1 METILFDQ
9 DWDRYPTAI
18 WDTKTKNETFLEFSA
33 LLKSMGVRNHLFM
46 LALMQPELQGV
57 DPFDEANLTAEQK
70 LAIRV
75 ECTFNPWYFI
85 REIMRVPP
93 AAGDVPVPLIA
104 NRGNISLWW
113 SFLNHIDYFLVQ
125 IRQTGKSLNSDGISV
140 WYQVFGA
147 RNARSNLFTKGDLFK
162 AHIDRLKK
170 LRALLPK
177 YLVRITKKDTDNQ
190 KEFTNLAQGNRM
202 VVYIP
207 QKDEDAARNLG
218 RGLTVPHSHTDE
230 IAFLKNVH
238 ISLGVMLAG
247 GGAAREE
254 AKRNGLPFGN
264 IFTTTAG
271 MLDSTEGA
279 YAYKMMTSG
288 AEWDDLFYDS
298 VDQQDLY
305 DTVRANS
312 TNKESLLINGTFN
325 HRQLGFDDQWLRTK
339 IAESRQTGDE
349 VRRDY
354 LNEWTSG
361 TLSNPLSKKLLRKI
375 HDSVTPPLYSEK
387 FEKEKFIIRWQIPER
402 EVKNG
407 ILGREMT
414 MGVDTSNATGR
425 DNITG
430 VILDNS
436 TLEVLGV
443 WTVNDSNLQ
452 HFSAWLARLIA
463 RHPTL
468 TVIGEAKSTWIAILD
483 YLLLHLPIYGVD
495 PAERLYSRVV
505 DEKEESEGGRRR
517 YSAFKADRDN
527 YRSYRKEFGFPTNG
541 PLREM
546 LYGPI
551 IQEAAK
557 RSGSLVRDKKLQNE
571 IAKLVTKN
579 KRIDHEAS
587 GHDDHVISWLMAHWF
602 LTYAQN
608 LDHYGIDTS
617 NVKRRVYET
626 EHKLTWVEQQRYNHQ
641 EKLRVELDELT
652 EKLANTKNSMEQK
665 KLELKIDLVFN
676 KLDTNFDASRFA
688 NLDQIKEDMVEKVN
702 LTNRNLG
709 PGREIDLGNRSATT
723 IMRQNKYGSGNRSGG
738 YSGNS
743 HASSKAVM
751 VR

>member
-18 WDTKTKNETFLEFSA
+18 WDTKTKNHTFLEFSA

-57 DPFDEANLTAEQK
+57 DPFDEANLTAEQMF
-70 LAIRV
+70 AIRV

-93 AAGDVPVPLIA
+93 AAGDVPVQLTA

-162 AHIDRLKK
+162 EHINRLKK
-170 LRALLPK
+170 LRNLLPK
-177 YLVRITKKDTDNQ
+177 YLVKITKKDTDNQ

-218 RGLTVPHSHTDE
+218 RGLTVPHQHTDE
-230 IAFLKNVH
+230 IAFLKNVQ

-254 AKRNGLPFGN
+254 AARNGLPYGN

-271 MLDSTEGA
+271 MLDSKEGA
-279 YAYKMMTSG
+279 YAYSLMTSG
-288 AEWDDLFYDS
+288 AEWDDIFYDC
-298 VDQQDLY
+298 VDSKDLAE
-305 DTVRANS
+305 TVRANS

-325 HRQLGFDDQWLRTK
+325 HRQLGHSDQWLRTK

-361 TLSNPLSKKLLRKI
+361 TMSNPLSKKLLRKI
-375 HDSVTPPLYSEK
+375 HDSVVPPLYSEK
-387 FEKEKFIIRWQIPER
+387 YEKEKFIVRWHVPER
-402 EVKNG
+402 EVKAGLMNRQ
-407 ILGREMT
+407 LT
-414 MGVDTSNATGR
+414 MGIDTSNATGR

-436 TLEVLGV
+436 TLEVVGV

-452 HFSAWLARLIA
+452 HFSAWLARFISKY
-463 RHPTL
+463 PTM

-483 YLLLHLPIYGVD
+483 YLLLHLPIYGID
-495 PAERLYSRVV
+495 PATRLYSRIV
-505 DEKEESEGGRRR
+505 DDKEANEAGRRR

-527 YRSYRKEFGFPTNG
+527 YRSYRKDFGFPTNG

-579 KRIDHEAS
+579 GRIDHDAS

-602 LTYAQN
+602 LTYAEN
-608 LDHYGIDTS
+608 LEHYGIDIS
-617 NVKRRVYET
+617 QVKRRVYEM
-626 EHKLTWVEQQRYNHQ
+626 ENKLSWVEQQRYNYQ
-641 EKLRVELDELT
+641 EKLRLELDELT
-652 EKLANTKNSMEQK
+652 EKLANTKNEMEMK
-665 KLELKIDLVFN
+665 KLSLKIELVFN
-676 KLDTNFDASRFA
+676 KMDTNFDASRFS
-688 NLDQIKEDMVEKVN
+688 NLDQIKEEMVEKIS
-702 LTNRNLG
+702 LTNRNVG
-709 PGREIDLGNRSATT
+709 PGRELALGQRSANT
-723 IMRQNKYGSGNRSGG
+723 IMRQGASNSGSRTGGFTGSYNQGN
-738 YSGNS
+738 
-743 HASSKAVM
+743 AVM

>member
-1 METILFDQ
+1 METILYDA

-18 WDTKTKNETFLEFSA
+18 WDLNTKNRSFVEFSS
-33 LLKSMGVRNHLFM
+33 LLKHMGIKNHLFP

-57 DPFDEANLTAEQK
+57 DPFDEANLTEDQK
-70 LAIRV
+70 FKIRV

-93 AAGDVPVPLIA
+93 AAGDIPVMLEA

-147 RNARSNLFTKGDLFK
+147 RNSRSNLFTKGDLFK

-170 LRALLPK
+170 LRGLLPK

-271 MLDSTEGA
+271 MLDTTEGA
-279 YAYKMMTSG
+279 YAYKLMTDG
-288 AEWDDLFYDS
+288 AEWNDLFYDS
-298 VDQQDLY
+298 TDQQDLY
-305 DTVRANS
+305 ATVRAACR
-312 TNKESLLINGTFN
+312 NKDSLLINGTFN
-325 HRQLGFDDQWLRTK
+325 HKQLGKSDQWLRTK

-361 TLSNPLSKKLLRKI
+361 TMSNPLSKKLLRKI
-375 HDSVTPPLYSEK
+375 FESVAQPEYVQK
-387 FEKEKFIIRWQIPER
+387 YDKEKFLVRWYVSQR
-402 EVKNG
+402 EVEQG
-407 ILGREMT
+407 LMGREVT
-414 MGVDTSNATGR
+414 LGIDTSNATGR
-425 DNITG
+425 DATTG

-443 WTVNDSNLQ
+443 WTINDSNLQ
-452 HFSAWLARLIA
+452 LVASWLARFIA
-463 RHPTL
+463 KYPKM
-468 TVIGEAKSTWIAILD
+468 TVIGEAKSTWITILD
-483 YLLLHLPIYGVD
+483 YLLLNLPLYGVD
-495 PAERLYSRVV
+495 PAKRLYSRMV
-505 DEKEESEGGRRR
+505 DNKERSTTDRRHFDNFRQDRNNYEG
-517 YSAFKADRDN
+517 F
-527 YRSYRKEFGFPTNG
+527 RKEFGFPTNG
-541 PLREM
+541 PLREL
-546 LYGPI
+546 LYGSV

-557 RSGSLVRDKKLQNE
+557 TSGSMVRDKKLQSE

-579 KRIDHEAS
+579 NRIDHDAS
-587 GHDDHVISWLMAHWF
+587 GHDDHVVSWLLCHWF
-602 LTYAQN
+602 LTYAKN
-608 LDHYGIDTS
+608 LDWYGITVS
-617 NVKRRVYET
+617 EVKRRVYEA
-626 EHKLTWVEQQRYNHQ
+626 ENQLSWVEQQRYNQQ
-641 EKLRVELDELT
+641 EKLRQQLDELT
-652 EKLANTKNSMEQK
+652 QALAQAKGSMEQR
-665 KLELKIDLVFN
+665 KLETKIETVFS
-676 KLDTNFDASRFA
+676 KLDQNFDSDRFS
-688 NLDQIKEDMVEKVN
+688 NIDQIKEEMIEKIN
-702 LTNRNLG
+702 
-709 PGREIDLGNRSATT
+709 LGNRNFGPGKE
-723 IMRQNKYGSGNRSGG
+723 INLPSGG
-738 YSGNS
+738 ARNAMRRARTYSGYGQGQ
-743 HASSKAVM
+743 V
-751 VR
+751 VVC

>member
-1 METILFDQ
+1 METLLFDK
-9 DWDRYPTAI
+9 DWDRYPLAI
-18 WDTKTKNETFLEFSA
+18 WDLKTKNKSFLEFSG
-33 LLKSMGVRNHLFM
+33 LLKSMGIKNHLFM
-46 LALMQPELQGV
+46 LGLMQPSLQGV
-57 DPFDEANLTAEQK
+57 DPFSDNLTEEQMFN
-70 LAIRV
+70 IRV

-85 REIMRVPP
+85 REVMRVPP
-93 AAGDVPVPLIA
+93 TAGDIPVSLNA

-113 SFLNHIDYFLVQ
+113 CFLNHIDYFLVQ
-125 IRQTGKSLNSDGISV
+125 IRQTGKSLNADGISV
-140 WYQVFGA
+140 WYQVFGS

-162 AHIDRLKK
+162 EHINRLKK
-170 LRALLPK
+170 LRGLLPK
-177 YLVRITKKDTDNQ
+177 YLVKITKKDTDNQ

-218 RGLTVPHSHTDE
+218 RGLTVPHQHADE

-247 GGAAREE
+247 GGAARDE

-271 MLDSTEGA
+271 MLDSTEGN

-288 AEWDDLFYDS
+288 AEWDDIFYDS
-298 VDQQDLY
+298 TDQADLY
-305 DTVRANS
+305 ETVRAACL
-312 TNKESLLINGTFN
+312 NKDSLLINGTFN

-361 TLSNPLSKKLLRKI
+361 TLTNPLTKKLLRKI
-375 HDSVTPPLYSEK
+375 HDSVAPPLFTEK
-387 FEKEKFIIRWQIPER
+387 YEKEKYIIRWHIPES
-402 EVKNG
+402 EVRSG
-407 ILGREMT
+407 ILNRELT
-414 MGVDTSNATGR
+414 MGIDTSNATGR

-436 TLEVLGV
+436 TLEVVGA
-443 WTVNDSNLQ
+443 WTINDTNLQ
-452 HFSAWLARLIA
+452 HFSAWLARFISKY
-463 RHPTL
+463 PKM
-468 TVIGEAKSTWIAILD
+468 TVIGEAKSTWIGILD
-483 YLLLHLPIYGVD
+483 YLLLTLPLYGID
-495 PAERLYSRVV
+495 PAKRLYSTIV
-505 DEKEESEGGRRR
+505 DEKEGSSMGRAR
-517 YSAFKADRDN
+517 YAAFKTDRDN
-527 YRSYRKEFGFPTNG
+527 YRQYRKNFGFPTNG

-557 RSGSLVRDKKLQNE
+557 RSGSNVRDKKLQQE

-602 LTYAQN
+602 LTYAGN
-608 LDHYGIDTS
+608 LEHYGITLS
-617 NVKRRVYET
+617 EVKRRVYEA
-626 EHKLTWVEQQRYNHQ
+626 EHKLSWVEQQRYDHQ
-641 EKLRVELDELT
+641 ESLREQLDTLT
-652 EKLANTKNSMEQK
+652 EDLSNCRSPMEQRK
-665 KLELKIDLVFN
+665 IENKIELIYGKIDQ
-676 KLDTNFDASRFA
+676 TFDAGRFS
-688 NLDQIKEDMVEKVN
+688 NLDQIKEEMIEKIN
-702 LTNRNLG
+702 
-709 PGREIDLGNRSATT
+709 LGNRHMGAGRELN
-723 IMRQNKYGSGNRSGG
+723 MNRSAGSILRGG
-738 YSGNS
+738 APNRN
-743 HASSKAVM
+743 VVE

>member
-1 METILFDQ
+1 METILFDK

-18 WDTKTKNETFLEFSA
+18 WDLKTKNKSFVEFSS
-33 LLKSMGVRNHLFM
+33 LLRTMGVKNHLFM

-57 DPFDEANLTAEQK
+57 DPFDEANLTEEQK
-70 LAIRV
+70 FKIRV

-113 SFLNHIDYFLVQ
+113 CFLNHIDYFLVQ

-162 AHIDRLKK
+162 EHINRLKK
-170 LRALLPK
+170 LRGLLPK

-218 RGLTVPHSHTDE
+218 RGLTVPHNHADE

-254 AKRNGLPFGN
+254 ARRNGLPYGN

-271 MLDSTEGA
+271 MLDTKEGE
-279 YAYKMMTSG
+279 YAYNLMSSG
-288 AEWDDLFYDS
+288 AEWDDMFYDS
-298 VDQQDLY
+298 VDQKDLY
-305 DTVRANS
+305 ETVRANCR
-312 TNKESLLINGTFN
+312 NKESLLINGTFN

-349 VRRDY
+349 IRRDY

-361 TLSNPLSKKLLRKI
+361 TMSNPLSKKLLRKI
-375 HDSVTPPLYSEK
+375 HDSVQPPLYSQK
-387 FEKEKFIIRWQIPER
+387 YDKEKFIVRWQIPQW
-402 EVKNG
+402 EVESG
-407 ILGREMT
+407 ILNRELT
-414 MGVDTSNATGR
+414 MGIDTSNATGR
-425 DNITG
+425 DAITG
-430 VILDNS
+430 VIVDNS
-436 TLEVLGV
+436 TLEVVGV

-452 HFSAWLARLIA
+452 HFSGWLARFIA
-463 RHPTL
+463 KYPKM
-468 TVIGEAKSTWIAILD
+468 TVIGEAKSTWISILD
-483 YLLLHLPIYGVD
+483 YLLLHLPVYGID
-495 PAERLYSRVV
+495 PADRLYSRIV
-505 DEKEESEGGRRR
+505 DEKESGDTGRRR
-517 YSAFKADRDN
+517 YAAFKADRDN
-527 YRSYRKEFGFPTNG
+527 YRQYRKDFGFPTNG

-546 LYGPI
+546 LYGPV

-557 RSGSLVRDKKLQNE
+557 RSGSMVRDKKLQQE
-571 IAKLVTKN
+571 ISKLVTKN
-579 KRIDHEAS
+579 GRVDHEAS
-587 GHDDHVISWLMAHWF
+587 GHDDHVISWLLCHWF
-602 LTYAQN
+602 LTYAMN
-608 LDHYGIDTS
+608 IDHYGIDKS
-617 NVKRRVYET
+617 NVKRRVYEA
-626 EHKLTWVEQQRYNHQ
+626 ENKLTWVEQQRYNAQ
-641 EKLRVELDELT
+641 EKLRQELDALT
-652 EKLANTKNSMEQK
+652 TEMEGCRNRMEQQ
-665 KLELKIDLVFN
+665 KLELRIERVLA

-688 NLDQIKEDMVEKVN
+688 NLDQIKEETIEKIS
-702 LTNRNLG
+702 LGNRHLG
-709 PGREIDLGNRSATT
+709 PGRELGLNISIGDAMRKNVLNNHQRS
-723 IMRQNKYGSGNRSGG
+723 SGG
-738 YSGNS
+738 WGSTRIE
-743 HASSKAVM
+743 

>member
-1 METILFDQ
+1 METILFDK

-18 WDTKTKNETFLEFSA
+18 WDLKTKNKSFLQFSS
-33 LLKSMGVRNHLFM
+33 LMKSMGIQNHLFM
-46 LALMQPELQGV
+46 LALMQPDLQGV
-57 DPFDEANLTAEQK
+57 DPLDEDNLTEEQK
-70 LAIRV
+70 FKIRV

-85 REIMRVPP
+85 REVMGVPP
-93 AAGDVPVPLIA
+93 TAGDTPVSLNA

-125 IRQTGKSLNSDGISV
+125 IRQTGKSLNADGISV

-162 AHIDRLKK
+162 EHINRLKK
-170 LRALLPK
+170 LRGLLPK

-218 RGLTVPHSHTDE
+218 RGLTVPHQHADE

-288 AEWDDLFYDS
+288 AEWDDIFYDC
-298 VDQQDLY
+298 VDQKDLY
-305 DTVRANS
+305 DTVRS
-312 TNKESLLINGTFN
+312 CCRNKDSLLINGTFN

-339 IAESRQTGDE
+339 IAESRQSGDE

-361 TLSNPLSKKLLRKI
+361 TLTNPLTKKLLRKI
-375 HDSVTPPLYSEK
+375 HDSVAPPRFTEK
-387 FEKEKFIIRWQIPER
+387 YEKEKYIIRWHVPESEVRNGLLNR
-402 EVKNG
+402 E
-407 ILGREMT
+407 LT

-436 TLEVLGV
+436 TLEVVGA
-443 WTVNDSNLQ
+443 WTINDTNLQ
-452 HFSAWLARLIA
+452 HFSAWLARFIA
-463 RHPTL
+463 KYPKM
-468 TVIGEAKSTWIAILD
+468 TVIGEAKSTWIGILD
-483 YLLLHLPIYGVD
+483 YLLLTLPLYGID
-495 PAERLYSRVV
+495 PAKRLYSTIV
-505 DEKEESEGGRRR
+505 DEKEGSDAGRAR
-517 YSAFKADRDN
+517 YNSFKHDRDN
-527 YRSYRKEFGFPTNG
+527 YRQYRKNFGFPTNG

-557 RSGSLVRDKKLQNE
+557 RSGSNVRDKKLQNE

-579 KRIDHEAS
+579 NRIDHEAS

-602 LTYAQN
+602 LTYAKN
-608 LDHYGIDTS
+608 IDHYGITLS
-617 NVKRRVYET
+617 EVKRRVYEA
-626 EHKLTWVEQQRYNHQ
+626 EHKLSWVEQQRYNQQ
-641 EKLRVELDELT
+641 EKLRTQLDELT
-652 EKLANTKNSMEQK
+652 EKLGNTRSSMEQR
-665 KLELKIDLVFN
+665 KLETQIELVYNKIDQ
-676 KLDTNFDASRFA
+676 DFDASRFS
-688 NLDQIKEDMVEKVN
+688 NLDQIKEEMIEKIN
-702 LTNRNLG
+702 LGNRNLG
-709 PGREIDLGNRSATT
+709 PGKELNLTRSAGS
-723 IMRQNKYGSGNRSGG
+723 IMRGAPVNR
-738 YSGNS
+738 N
-743 HASSKAVM
+743 AIE